1 MPIAYYLFATSGA
14 IVSAGYSAAVG
25 KAALLFDGQIW
36 SLKLRFA
43 LFHLFLVEPRSRIFM

>member
-25 KAALLFDGQIW
+25 KAVLLFDGQIW